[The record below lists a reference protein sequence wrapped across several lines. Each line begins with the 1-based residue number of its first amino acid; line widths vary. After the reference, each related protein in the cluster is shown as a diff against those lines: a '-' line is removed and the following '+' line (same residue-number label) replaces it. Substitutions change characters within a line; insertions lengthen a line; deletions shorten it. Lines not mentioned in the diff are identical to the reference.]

1 MKIYDIS
8 QEVFG
13 CEVYPG
19 DPAPK
24 REVLASISEGS
35 LYNLTAFSMCAHN
48 GTHLDA
54 PKHFLRDGASIESIS
69 LEKTVGDA
77 FVAECRGRL
86 SAQDAEDLLKRAER
100 AGASARRVLLKGG
113 TVGEEAARVFAAYGL
128 DLLGTETQSVAAVE
142 ETAAVHRILL
152 ESDILL
158 LEGIRLGAVSEGGYF
173 LSAAPLSLEG
183 ADGAPVRAVL
193 IDFL

>member
-19 DPAPK
+19 DPSPK
-24 REVLASISEGS
+24 REVLASIAEGS

-54 PKHFLRDGASIESIS
+54 PKHFLRDGASVEALP
-69 LEKTVGDA
+69 LEKTVGEA
-77 FVAECRGRL
+77 FVAECSGRL
-86 SAQDAEDLLKRAER
+86 SAPDAEELLKRA
-100 AGASARRVLLKGG
+100 GNSARRVLLKNG
-113 TVGEEAARVFAAYGL
+113 TVGEEAARVFAAFGI
-128 DLLGTETQSVAAVE
+128 DLIGTETQSVASVE

-152 ESDILL
+152 ESGILL
-158 LEGIRLGAVSEGGYF
+158 LEGVRLGAVSEGGYF

-193 IDFL
+193 IDFS

>member
-1 MKIYDIS
+1 MNRQNTEKI
-8 QEVFG
+8 
-13 CEVYPG
+13 
-19 DPAPK
+19 
-24 REVLASISEGS
+24 ISEYLKPIFGFA
-35 LYNLTAFSMCAHN
+35 LKRCKN
-48 GTHLDA
+48 
-54 PKHFLRDGASIESIS
+54 
-69 LEKTVGDA
+69 
-77 FVAECRGRL
+77 
-86 SAQDAEDLLKRAER
+86 AQDAEDLLKRAER

-142 ETAAVHRILL
+142 ETVAVHRILL

-193 IDFL
+193 IDFS

>member
-24 REVLASISEGS
+24 REVLASIAEGS

-54 PKHFLRDGASIESIS
+54 PKHFLRDGASVEALP

-86 SAQDAEDLLKRAER
+86 SAQDAEELLKRA
-100 AGASARRVLLKGG
+100 GNSARRVLLKNG
-113 TVGEEAARVFAAYGL
+113 TVGEEAARVFAAAGI
-128 DLLGTETQSVAAVE
+128 DLIGTETQSVASVE

-152 ESDILL
+152 ESGILL
-158 LEGIRLGAVSEGGYF
+158 LEGVRLGTVSEGGYF

-193 IDFL
+193 IDFS

>member
-19 DPAPK
+19 DPSPK
-24 REVLASISEGS
+24 REVLASIAEGS

-54 PKHFLRDGASIESIS
+54 PKHFLRDGASIESLP
-69 LEKTVGDA
+69 LEKTVGEA
-77 FVAECRGRL
+77 FVAECSGRL
-86 SAQDAEDLLKRAER
+86 SAPDAEELLKRA
-100 AGASARRVLLKGG
+100 GTSARRVLLKNG

-128 DLLGTETQSVAAVE
+128 DLLGTETQSVAAPE
-142 ETAAVHRILL
+142 ETVVVHRILL
-152 ESDILL
+152 ESDVLL

-183 ADGAPVRAVL
+183 ADGAPVRAIL
-193 IDFL
+193 IDFE